1 MKRLVLAA
9 TLVCLSI
16 FGAGGYGCPTAY
28 GNPQKQQDEQ
38 PAPVPPQAVLAAGK
52 DWVEEKTGTFI
63 PLSTAFIN
71 EDGDDVTLAEIVDRP
86 TLLLPVYFFC
96 PASCSQNLAMLASSL
111 KQLKA
116 LPGKDFRVVA
126 ISFNERETAA
136 DAARAKKNYLRLAG
150 DSFPE
155 KEWLYLTGKE
165 EAIKA
170 LTTAIGYRFQR
181 MPDDTYIHPS
191 ALAVVDG
198 DGMIIR
204 YVYGSF
210 VPGDIDMAIADA
222 VKGIPSLSVK
232 RLLDICFGS
241 DPDANKGIF
250 NTVKILIIL
259 LFFAGIAALAA
270 FSRKRGRRA
279 EGGSHNEQ

>member
-1 MKRLVLAA
+1 VKRLVLAA
-9 TLVCLSI
+9 TLFCLSV
-16 FGAGGYGCPTAY
+16 FGASGYGCLAAY
-28 GNPQKQQDEQ
+28 GNTEEQRDGQ
-38 PAPVPPQAVLAAGK
+38 PAVGPAQGVPAAGR
-52 DWVEEKTGTFI
+52 DWVEEKTGTVL
-63 PLSTAFIN
+63 PLATVFVDETGTEVA
-71 EDGDDVTLAEIVDRP
+71 LADIIDRP
-86 TLLLPVYFFC
+86 TVLLPVYFFC
-96 PASCSQNLAMLASSL
+96 PASCSQNLATLASSL
-111 KQLKA
+111 KQLKS

-136 DAARAKKNYLRLAG
+136 DAARAKKNYLKLAG

-155 KEWLYLTGKE
+155 REWLYLTGRE

-191 ALAVVDG
+191 ALAVVAG

-222 VKGIPSLSVK
+222 AKGTPSLSVK

-250 NTVKILIIL
+250 TTVKILIIL
-259 LFFAGIAALAA
+259 LFVAGIAILAA
-270 FSRKRGRRA
+270 FSRRRGRRA
-279 EGGSHNEQ
+279 ESGSDNA

>member
-28 GNPQKQQDEQ
+28 GNPQEQQDEQ
-38 PAPVPPQAVLAAGK
+38 PAAEPAQAVLAAGK

-63 PLSTAFIN
+63 PLSTAFIDEN
-71 EDGDDVTLAEIVDRP
+71 GDDVTLAEIVDRP

-136 DAARAKKNYLRLAG
+136 DAARAKKNYLKLAG

-155 KEWLYLTGKE
+155 KDWLYLTGKK

-191 ALAVVDG
+191 ALAVVAG
-198 DGMIIR
+198 DGKIIR

-222 VKGIPSLSVK
+222 VKGTPSLSVK

-250 NTVKILIIL
+250 TTVKIVIIL
-259 LFFAGIAALAA
+259 LFVAGIAALAA